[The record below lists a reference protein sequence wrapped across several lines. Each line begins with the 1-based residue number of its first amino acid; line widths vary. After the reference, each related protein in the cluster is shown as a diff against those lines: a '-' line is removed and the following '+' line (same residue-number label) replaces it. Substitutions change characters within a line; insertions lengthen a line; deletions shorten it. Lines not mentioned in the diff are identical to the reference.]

1 MVKWTVIICQVT
13 FSKLTVMSFNQTHP
27 HHPILNIQDGEAK
40 SPALTKQKKKKFE
53 LMKKNKEI
61 ISSWILL
68 RNPWEKIGERAWALG
83 QQHGDIMHA
92 SITSLAV

>member
-13 FSKLTVMSFNQTHP
+13 FSKLTLMSVNQTHP
-27 HHPILNIQDGEAK
+27 HHPIFWIFRTE
-40 SPALTKQKKKKFE
+40 KQSHPHWQNKKKKFRIDE
-53 LMKKNKEI
+53 KNKEI